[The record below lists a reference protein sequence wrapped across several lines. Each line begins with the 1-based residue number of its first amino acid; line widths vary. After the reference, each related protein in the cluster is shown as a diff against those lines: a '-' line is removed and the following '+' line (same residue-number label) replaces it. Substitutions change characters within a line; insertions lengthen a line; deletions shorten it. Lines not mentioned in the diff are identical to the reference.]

1 MLALIGLVLLS
12 NFPGPTQGSA
22 DKSEAEALNTRLHR
36 PPRKELSFLNPVW
49 LIGRGQEASMIKAKM
64 LMSLI
69 AATLS
74 LGFTVQPHPAPF
86 WDTNIIIAIQT
97 DEYSSA
103 AKSATMGKDDG
114 TRMGGASQA
123 NPPENDT
130 QKVDQPP
137 RQNPSTGDQ

>member
-1 MLALIGLVLLS
+1 
-12 NFPGPTQGSA
+12 
-22 DKSEAEALNTRLHR
+22 
-36 PPRKELSFLNPVW
+36 
-49 LIGRGQEASMIKAKM
+49 MIKAKM

-74 LGFTVQPHPAPF
+74 LGFTVQPDPAPF